1 MYSSSFSI
9 GDETFNGRDSSI
21 LLPFSSSKQDSSS
34 GQKRLGRN
42 REQFSSIF
50 LHIRLRKH
58 AVFRGKRD
66 LGLEEEDGFILFG
79 GFGAAK
85 SSGRLIGVKISLLPF
100 LAVTRYQ
107 SLRTRRDFCLLVVTT
122 GTAKWRSYTW
132 LHKYRQRDMLAGL
145 MGPLNVIHNS
155 NQPPTKNKVIII
167 IL

>member
-21 LLPFSSSKQDSSS
+21 LLAFSSSKQDSSS
-34 GQKRLGRN
+34 GQKRLGRD

-50 LHIRLRKH
+50 LHIRLRKY

-85 SSGRLIGVKISLLPF
+85 SSGSDWSEDFGVVFFSGYTFSVSTNEARF
-100 LAVTRYQ
+100 LSFGGHDGHGQ
-107 SLRTRRDFCLLVVTT
+107 MEE
-122 GTAKWRSYTW
+122 
-132 LHKYRQRDMLAGL
+132 LHMA
-145 MGPLNVIHNS
+145 S
-155 NQPPTKNKVIII
+155 
-167 IL
+167 